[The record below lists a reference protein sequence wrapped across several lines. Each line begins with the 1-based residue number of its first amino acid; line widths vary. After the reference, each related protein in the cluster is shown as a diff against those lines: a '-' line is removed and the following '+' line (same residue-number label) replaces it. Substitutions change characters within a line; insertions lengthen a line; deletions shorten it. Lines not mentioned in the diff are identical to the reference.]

1 MRIVNFKKFVFSVLL
16 VLMVILVV
24 SLFISKSTL
33 SHTETS
39 YKVIYVAKGD
49 TLWSIAKEEMS
60 NNEYYSGK
68 DIRDV
73 VDNIGSLNNLYNSNL
88 KIGDEIKI
96 PTL

>member
-1 MRIVNFKKFVFSVLL
+1 MRIVNFKKFVFSVFL

-24 SLFISKSTL
+24 SLFISKSSL

-60 NNEYYSGK
+60 NNDYYSGK
-68 DIRDV
+68 DIRCV

-88 KIGDEIKI
+88 KIGDELKI